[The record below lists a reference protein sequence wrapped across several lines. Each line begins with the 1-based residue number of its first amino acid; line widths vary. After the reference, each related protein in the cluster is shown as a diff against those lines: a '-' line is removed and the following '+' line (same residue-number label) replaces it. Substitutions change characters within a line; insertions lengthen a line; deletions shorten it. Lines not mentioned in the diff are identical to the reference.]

1 MDEGRSKREK
11 RDQKKAKE
19 RKTKERKGRKLTHPC
34 APALFCT
41 AVPTHAAAPRR
52 ISASSAPPSSATSAG
67 HSPRPD
73 RALTLSMLSRSC
85 SRPARARS
93 LVGSGLVDVVGV
105 VRVAR
110 WARIRV
116 ASDGPERREARAAAF
131 GERRGADGV
140 GKGGSLV
147 VGKGRSVV
155 KGGVVVVVGS
165 LLVVVWG
172 VVEELARD
180 HLRRLFRFGSMLG
193 MEAGFGWSREICVR
207 GVEGG
212 AERDRLLGADV
223 VLAGESKKFR
233 EGRRFRR
240 RRLSQ

>member
-1 MDEGRSKREK
+1 
-11 RDQKKAKE
+11 
-19 RKTKERKGRKLTHPC
+19 
-34 APALFCT
+34 
-41 AVPTHAAAPRR
+41 
-52 ISASSAPPSSATSAG
+52 
-67 HSPRPD
+67 
-73 RALTLSMLSRSC
+73 
-85 SRPARARS
+85 
-93 LVGSGLVDVVGV
+93 VGSGLVDVVGV

-131 GERRGADGV
+131 GERRGADG
-140 GKGGSLV
+140 